1 MYLTS
6 GDVDRIVYFVRYRRG
21 KYVLEPHV
29 DFGIISDVYES
40 DRKVYVDYL
49 TMYDCMLINGISI
62 QQFDRTPMKKLPKGW
77 TYNAELY
84 TITWDHTKPESKIDK
99 RYPATIKRAFDSG
112 VLIRCD
118 ESHEYRYKIDAVVTK
133 DGYYVKKTPRGL
145 YNDGW
150 RPVGNTYSFDDVF
163 ATFEEAAR
171 KVDEINAEFY
181 RQAEMADEEWSM
193 EQITKTV
200 NHWARVY
207 GISDEMQEKYLD
219 EFSSFKNLVDLEVR
233 ISLAGNLQWKYWKQK
248 RWKDIVLEVE

>member
-150 RPVGNTYSFDDVF
+150 RPVGNTYSLMMCLIHL
-163 ATFEEAAR
+163 
-171 KVDEINAEFY
+171 K
-181 RQAEMADEEWSM
+181 RQLEKLMRSTQNFTGKQRWP
-193 EQITKTV
+193 TK
-200 NHWARVY
+200 NGRWNR
-207 GISDEMQEKYLD
+207 S
-219 EFSSFKNLVDLEVR
+219 
-233 ISLAGNLQWKYWKQK
+233 QK
-248 RWKDIVLEVE
+248 P